1 MSGKQMSGKQQD
13 VIDQGLQDLNN
24 DGVDRRGFLKC
35 MAWAGTGLVWTL
47 GGGIPVSRAFG
58 GAGDKGA
65 GKSGDFSFVQI
76 SDSHIGFN
84 KPANPDVTAT
94 LQTAINKINALPHKP
109 DFIIHTGDLS
119 QLSKPSEFDTLD
131 QVLKG
136 AAASQIYY
144 VPGEHDM
151 LVDNGEQYLQRFAKG
166 SKGTG
171 WYSFD
176 HKGVHFVG
184 LVNVANL
191 KAGGLGSLG
200 HEQLEWLEGDLK
212 GRSASTPIVL
222 FAHIPLWTIYPD
234 WGWGTDDSEQAL
246 SYVKRFGSVTVLNGH
261 IHQVM
266 QKVEG
271 KVSFHTAMSTAFP
284 QPAPGTAPSAGPMK
298 VPSDQLQRV
307 LGITDVNYL
316 VSGRSLAVVDS
327 TLGDSSSAVSGTAGA
342 AGMAQAGAGA
352 GSGSEAKTAEA
363 KTAEVKI
370 DNFAFTPAAIT
381 VKSGTQVTW
390 TNRDDIPHTVDS
402 AQGKFKSAAL
412 DTDQKFEFHFAEP
425 GEYPY
430 YCRMHPKMTGTVIV
444 QR

>member
-1 MSGKQMSGKQQD
+1 MS
-13 VIDQGLQDLNN
+13 
-24 DGVDRRGFLKC
+24 
-35 MAWAGTGLVWTL
+35 
-47 GGGIPVSRAFG
+47 GGIPASQAF
-58 GAGDKGA
+58 AKGMGSGM
-65 GKSGDFSFVQI
+65 GKGKGVDFSFAQI

-94 LQTAINKINALPHKP
+94 LQTAISKINALPQKP

-119 QLSKPSEFDTLD
+119 HLSKPSEFDTLD
-131 QVLKG
+131 QTLKS
-136 AAASQIYY
+136 ASAKQIYF

-151 LVDNGEQYLQRFAKG
+151 LTDNGEQYLQRYG
-166 SKGTG
+166 KGTKGNG

-176 HKGVHFVG
+176 HKGVHFAG

-200 HEQLEWLEGDLK
+200 HEQLEWLEDDLK

-222 FAHIPLWTIYPD
+222 FAHIPLWTIYPE

-298 VPSDQLQRV
+298 VPAEQLQKI
-307 LGITDVNYL
+307 LGITDVRYL
-316 VSGRSLAVVDS
+316 VSGTSLAIVDS
-327 TLGDSSSAVSGTAGA
+327 PLDSTGGPSAATPA
-342 AGMAQAGAGA
+342 AAAA
-352 GSGSEAKTAEA
+352 SGSDSA
-363 KTAEVKI
+363 VKI
-370 DNFAFTPAAIT
+370 DNFAFTPTPLT
-381 VKSGTQVTW
+381 VKTGTQVTW
-390 TNRDDIPHTVDS
+390 TNGDDIPHTVDS
-402 AQGKFKSAAL
+402 TQGKFKSSAL
-412 DTDQKFEFHFAEP
+412 DTDQKFQFRFTES

-430 YCRMHPKMTGTVIV
+430 FCRLHPKMTGSIV
-444 QR
+444 VKS